1 MSDFIE
7 IIVRTTCSF
16 FLFMVIAFFL
26 GKQAL
31 SRMTLHHFIATVTLG
46 SITAN
51 LAFNIRNEAWQV
63 ATAMIT
69 FFCIAFALSI
79 ITLKSRKVRKWLS
92 GKPTVI
98 IEDGKISEE
107 NLRLNRYT
115 LDTLNHALRQKDIFD
130 IQEVQYAVIE
140 PNGEISILKHPPYRY
155 VTKKDLNIFIKEGS
169 HFPIELIMEKK
180 ILINN
185 LENNGLTKDWLL
197 SELTKRGLTVTN
209 VFYAVKGTNGQL
221 YFDVY
226 NDRLT
231 SPIDNETGH
240 H

>member
-7 IIVRTTCSF
+7 IIVRTIFAF
-16 FLFMVIAFFL
+16 FLFMVIVNFL
-26 GKQAL
+26 GKQTL
-31 SRMTLHHFIATVTLG
+31 SRMTLHHFIATVTFG

-51 LAFNIRNEAWQV
+51 LAFNLRNEAWQV
-63 ATAMIT
+63 TTAMIT
-69 FFCIAFALSI
+69 FFCITFALSI

-98 IEDGKISEE
+98 IEDGKILEE
-107 NLRLNRYT
+107 NLRLLRYT
-115 LDTLNHALRQKDIFD
+115 LDTLNHALRQKDVFD
-130 IQEVQYAVIE
+130 IQEVQYAVVE

-155 VTKKDLNIFIKEGS
+155 VTIKDLNIFIKEGN
-169 HFPIELIMEKK
+169 HFPIELIMEKQ
-180 ILINN
+180 ILDKN
-185 LENNGLTKDWLL
+185 LANNGLTKDWLL
-197 SELTKRGLTVTN
+197 SELRKRGLTVTS

-231 SPIDNETGH
+231 SPIDNETGYR
-240 H
+240 